1 MGTITVNLDD
11 GIEKEFRT
19 VAVETFGKGK
29 GHLGKA
35 LAEALQNWVYERK
48 QERTARTGK
57 EIMRHG
63 NAFGKRLYEQRADLH
78 ER

>member
-1 MGTITVNLDD
+1 MGTITVNLADN
-11 GIEKEFRT
+11 IEQEFRT

-48 QERTARTGK
+48 QEKIAKEALDMMDRGFACGK
-57 EIMRHG
+57 PTYH
-63 NAFGKRLYEQRADLH
+63 QRSELH